1 MIKKSWK
8 VDPYTIIEIK
18 FSGVSEAIKY
28 INEQSL
34 NAHFIEKSKYPGN
47 IEFNGTNTYEE
58 AEQYLLNG
66 WEHGVNV
73 LRKQIEGVYF
83 GNKNTILP
91 RYGIQGS
98 FPSIPRY
105 LSGYPDNMID
115 YRRMRQKQKVITINK
130 IHNYSYKVSTN
141 MILKDSEK
149 VLKLVSRL
157 EMSGIRVNLNVLMYA
172 ADIKQKNAVIF
183 TIPIK
188 HSGQLLNFKIMSFP
202 LIHPAMLR
210 RIYFALLEHT
220 KELDNEH
227 MAKFYGW
234 VLKKE
239 CYKDIFYIKHGE
251 YVIEQEVK
259 EQEIENIEKYFIK

>member
-1 MIKKSWK
+1 MIKRSWDVK
-8 VDPYTIIEIK
+8 PYTITEIK
-18 FSGVSEAIKY
+18 FSGINEVVKY
-28 INEQSL
+28 INEQPL
-34 NAHFIEKSKYPGN
+34 NANFIEKSKYSDN
-47 IEFNGTNTYEE
+47 IKFSGTDTYKE

-73 LRKQIEGVYF
+73 LKKQIEGVYLE
-83 GNKNTILP
+83 NKSTIRP
-91 RYGIQGS
+91 QYGVQGS

-130 IHNYSYKVSTN
+130 VHNYSYKISTN

-172 ADIKQKNAVIF
+172 ADIKQKNVVIF

-188 HSGQLLNFKIMSFP
+188 HSGQLLNFKTMSFP

-210 RIYFALLEHT
+210 RIYYALLEHT
-220 KELDNEH
+220 KEFDNDH
-227 MAKFYGW
+227 MAKTYGW

-239 CYKDIFYIKHGE
+239 CYKDIFCAKHGE
-251 YVIEQEVK
+251 YVIEQEVE